1 MGKASLPE
9 DWTTLNVSKVF
20 GVRGSYPQN
29 LRIKRQTHTPVLYAE
44 WLPDPSDDPRPH
56 QGRSKGGLG
65 KRLTIQRTTGTE
77 DPYEAAKRSVTLFQQ
92 WQDESKAVLDLQE
105 EQNKNSLGEYWE
117 RYFASESRTRE
128 TQRNFKRWKREESLK
143 WEASEYGIRH
153 QPWASRSVDLI
164 TSQDFKDYFS
174 LLERRA
180 RGSSGSNGSG
190 MKGQQKTL
198 INKLLVLAE
207 DDFPGHAFPRFPAIS
222 KQTKQVQHLTQ
233 KQWDQL
239 LAAVVDLS
247 LDSARQ
253 LLDPDEYRELEWS
266 KSNRLNQRNWVD
278 LYDALLLE
286 WFFYLRAEDMYRI
299 KSEWF
304 RNQGNQTVVCNLE
317 TTKKDRPIHQTTHYR
332 KDGFRFWERLHRRKP
347 SGYLVLPQI
356 ERPEGNPADSH
367 VLKTLNFL
375 LKHVMEKT
383 FGNDFPESGRK
394 WTTIRHTAFRLTLEE
409 DPGLA
414 IPPKINSFADNG
426 HTSPDQLRN
435 TYLRYIDAERT
446 ARESR
451 QTIGEGKWTMVKR
464 TDEDI

>member
-1 MGKASLPE
+1 M
-9 DWTTLNVSKVF
+9 TV
-20 GVRGSYPQN
+20 Q
-29 LRIKRQTHTPVLYAE
+29 
-44 WLPDPSDDPRPH
+44 
-56 QGRSKGGLG
+56 RS
-65 KRLTIQRTTGTE
+65 TGTE
-77 DPYEAAKRSVTLFQQ
+77 DPYEAAKRSVSLFQQ
-92 WQDESKAVLDLQE
+92 WQGGSRALLDQQH
-105 EQNKNSLGEYWE
+105 EQTKNSLTSYWE
-117 RYFASESRTRE
+117 KYFQAESRTRE
-128 TQRNFKRWKREESLK
+128 TQRNFKRWSREESLK
-143 WEASEYGIRH
+143 WEADEYGIRH
-153 QPWASRSVDLI
+153 QPWAIRSVDLI

-180 RGSSGSNGSG
+180 RGSNGSNGSG

-247 LDSARQ
+247 FDSARQ
-253 LLDPDEYRELEWS
+253 LLDPDEYLDLEWS
-266 KSNRLNQRNWVD
+266 KNNRLNQRNWVD

-286 WFFYLRAEDMYRI
+286 WFFYLRAEDMYRLR
-299 KSEWF
+299 SEWF
-304 RNQGNQTVVCNLE
+304 KDQGNRTVVCNLE
-317 TTKKDRPIHQTTHYR
+317 TIKKDRPIHQTTHYR
-332 KDGFRFWERLHRRKP
+332 NDAYRFWERLKRRKP

-356 ERPEGNPADSH
+356 ERPSGNPADSH

-375 LKHVMEKT
+375 LKHVMEQT
-383 FGNDFPESGRK
+383 FGNEFPSAGRK

-409 DPGLA
+409 DPSLA

-464 TDEDI
+464 AGET

>member
-1 MGKASLPE
+1 L
-9 DWTTLNVSKVF
+9 TV
-20 GVRGSYPQN
+20 Q
-29 LRIKRQTHTPVLYAE
+29 
-44 WLPDPSDDPRPH
+44 
-56 QGRSKGGLG
+56 RS
-65 KRLTIQRTTGTE
+65 TGTE
-77 DPYEAAKRSVTLFQQ
+77 DPYEAAKRSVSLFQQ
-92 WQDESKAVLDLQE
+92 WQGGSRALLDQQH
-105 EQNKNSLGEYWE
+105 EQTKNSLTSYWE
-117 RYFASESRTRE
+117 KYFQAESRTRE
-128 TQRNFKRWKREESLK
+128 TQRNFKRWSREESLK
-143 WEASEYGIRH
+143 WEADEYGIRH
-153 QPWASRSVDLI
+153 QPWAIRSVDLI

-180 RGSSGSNGSG
+180 RGSNGSNGSG

-247 LDSARQ
+247 FDSARQ
-253 LLDPDEYRELEWS
+253 HLDPDEYLDLEWS
-266 KSNRLNQRNWVD
+266 KNNRLNQRNWVD

-286 WFFYLRAEDMYRI
+286 WFFYLRAEDMYRLR
-299 KSEWF
+299 SEWF
-304 RNQGNQTVVCNLE
+304 KDQGNRTVVCNLE

-332 KDGFRFWERLHRRKP
+332 NDAYRFWERLKRRKP

-356 ERPEGNPADSH
+356 ERPSGNPADSH

-375 LKHVMEKT
+375 LKHVMDQT
-383 FGNDFPESGRK
+383 FGNEFPSAGRK

-409 DPGLA
+409 DPSLA

-464 TDEDI
+464 AGET